1 MKYVLFPAAKGGRLR
16 KRAKNHVKRPR
27 PSSHSLLTLPSSSR
41 ESLHCRVLLRYT
53 AQDADSGANL
63 SDNSENIFLREQ
75 ELETCFSD

>member
-41 ESLHCRVLLRYT
+41 ESLLCRNTLQYAAKTGSLLP
-53 AQDADSGANL
+53 NPH
-63 SDNSENIFLREQ
+63 DNPEIIFLR
-75 ELETCFSD
+75 